1 LTQQAGGWWQG
12 QRPGPIAFGLGL
24 LSDLPLPGAW
34 QARAPG
40 GEPVLRLGT
49 ASPQEVSERW
59 SGLHAVGWEG
69 TVDGAR
75 FTVQRGVAGDHRFVH
90 GASCERARAVHHL
103 TADSSELWCAPADLS
118 DPSWWRVVL
127 DSVLF
132 TVALIEGYEALH
144 AAAVVT
150 PGRDGVIAITAPMG
164 GGKSTLL
171 SELLREELTLVADDV
186 VVLAGSGSGSAPMA
200 HPAPPLVTLPSAR
213 ISALRTAHGGTP
225 APICVLGEESWVGVP
240 THPEPLPLRSLVV
253 LERSPGGQLSLSRV
267 RSPLSHLMSSL
278 MSFPR
283 TRERERARF
292 ELASE
297 IAASVGIWKLTAGLD
312 TPPQAL
318 AATLLEGEAAS
329 RDGS

>member
-1 LTQQAGGWWQG
+1 MTQRSGGGGQG
-12 QRPGPIAFGLGL
+12 RQLGPIAFGLGL

-34 QARAPG
+34 QARASG
-40 GEPVLRLGT
+40 REPVLRLEMAT
-49 ASPQEVSERW
+49 PPEISERW
-59 SGLHAVGWEG
+59 SGFDAVGWEG

-75 FTVQRGVAGDHRFVH
+75 FAVQRGLAGDHLFVH
-90 GASCERARAVHHL
+90 GASCEQARAVHHL
-103 TADSSELWCAPADLS
+103 SADASELWCAPADLS

-132 TVALIEGYEALH
+132 TVALIQDYEALH

-150 PGRDGVIAITAPMG
+150 PGHDGVIAIAAPMG

-171 SELLREELTLVADDV
+171 SELLRRQLTLMADDV
-186 VVLAGSGSGSAPMA
+186 VVLARSGDGSAPVA

-213 ISALRTAHGGTP
+213 ISALHTSDGRAP
-225 APICVLGEESWVGVP
+225 APICVLEEESWVGVP

-253 LERSPGGQLSLSRV
+253 LERTPGGRLSLSRV
-267 RSPLSHLMSSL
+267 GSPLSHLMSSL

-297 IAASVGIWKLTAGLD
+297 IAASVGIWRLTADLD
-312 TPPQAL
+312 TQPQAL
-318 AATLLEGEAAS
+318 AATLLEGVTS
-329 RDGS
+329 SSDGS

>member
-1 LTQQAGGWWQG
+1 LTQRAGEGG
-12 QRPGPIAFGLGL
+12 KRRRPGPIAFGLGL
-24 LSDLPLPGAW
+24 LSELPLPGAW

-40 GEPVLRLGT
+40 DEPMLRLET
-49 ASPQEVSERW
+49 ATPQEISERW
-59 SGLHAVGWEG
+59 SGFHAVGWEG
-69 TVDGAR
+69 TVDGVR
-75 FTVQRGVAGDHRFVH
+75 FAVERGVAGDHRFVH
-90 GASCERARAVHHL
+90 GGPCECARAVHHL
-103 TADSSELWCAPADLS
+103 SADAGELWCAPADLS
-118 DPSWWRVVL
+118 DPCWWRVVL

-132 TVALIEGYEALH
+132 TVALIQGYEALH
-144 AAAVVT
+144 AAAVVA
-150 PGRDGVIAITAPMG
+150 PGRDGAIAIAAPMG

-171 SELLREELTLVADDV
+171 SELLRQELALMADDV
-186 VVLAGSGSGSAPMA
+186 VVLARSGGGSAPVA

-213 ISALRTAHGGTP
+213 CSALHALSGGAP

-253 LERSPGGQLSLSRV
+253 LERRPGARLSLSRV

-297 IAASVGIWKLTAGLD
+297 IAASVGIWQLTAGLD

-318 AATLLEGEAAS
+318 AATLLEEPAL
-329 RDGS
+329 RDGG